1 MIIIS
6 FLKILYSKSKN
17 YVSVW
22 SFLISKID
30 LKEKT
35 TVSIFEVSTQTK
47 IPLKT
52 LYRILSFGFDYLY
65 KNGFDYVF
73 YLEKNQIII
82 HLKSSVENDP
92 IILNKLQKKNQRIQK
107 DPTAISPK
115 KPTKKNPRQSKN
127 INIDLVDIIL
137 NYLNSKTNKHFKSNN
152 KNTCELIN
160 ERLLEGF
167 TLENFYYV
175 IDQKTEQWLDTKYEP
190 SLRPQTLF
198 GANMESYINE
208 KPIVINKTQ
217 IQKTYE
223 AANSAKQYFKS
234 KD

>member
-22 SFLISKID
+22 SFLFSKIE
-30 LKEKT
+30 LEEKT
-35 TVSIFEVSTQTK
+35 SVSIFEISTQTK
-47 IPLKT
+47 IPIKT

-65 KNGFDYVF
+65 KNGFEYVF
-73 YLEKNQIII
+73 YLEKNQVIIC
-82 HLKSSVENDP
+82 LKSSVENNQF
-92 IILNKLQKKNQRIQK
+92 ILSKIQK
-107 DPTAISPK
+107 EKKQNLPKITKPSSPK
-115 KPTKKNPRQSKN
+115 KIPIKRQPKEN
-127 INIDLVDIIL
+127 NIDLVDIIL
-137 NYLNSKTNKHFKSNN
+137 NYLNSKTNKHFQSSN
-152 KNTCELIN
+152 KITCKLIN

-175 IDQKTEQWLDTKYEP
+175 IDQKSEQWLDTKYEA

-198 GANMESYINE
+198 GPNMEGYINE
-208 KPIVINKTQ
+208 KSIVQKKTQ
-217 IQKTYE
+217 IHKNYE
-223 AANSAKQYFKS
+223 AANSAKNFYDS